1 MRDNESRGLCGLVG
15 PLRTTEFFFPT
26 CLYRSYNKARH
37 SPHLRFPHRMHA
49 HADAQLAP
57 ASSSESARSTNAF
70 QREAEA
76 AEHRIAKRLQML
88 TGWLRM
94 RFGPNPLP
102 SIPEPN
108 PDDMAIMR
116 SLLLPMAAFGMKSFA
131 KCSYDVIFRMWVS
144 APACEWLCH
153 PAGAAAPLSDARMCR
168 KWVETGRKPIR
179 SWNVMLPPPAPLA
192 SRTLHK

>member
-1 MRDNESRGLCGLVG
+1 
-15 PLRTTEFFFPT
+15 
-26 CLYRSYNKARH
+26 
-37 SPHLRFPHRMHA
+37 MHA

-57 ASSSESARSTNAF
+57 ASFSKSARSTNAF

-131 KCSYDVIFRMWVS
+131 KCSYDVIFRMCVS
-144 APACEWLCH
+144 APACWC
-153 PAGAAAPLSDARMCR
+153 GVARQLR
-168 KWVETGRKPIR
+168 T
-179 SWNVMLPPPAPLA
+179 LLA
-192 SRTLHK
+192 CARTHTQTHAMHARNELHSRTPFESVRASVCVCVCVCVRAAKKRVPPEAHVRVRG